1 MAPPID
7 KDWETLDT
15 LISLADDI
23 VNQQNEIKQISDE
36 PPVLK
41 LALYSE
47 GAALLIKK
55 LAADWRPRL
64 RRLKALADE
73 AAKLKEENGR
83 LTARLMELD
92 QYVIGEIKK

>member
-1 MAPPID
+1 MAPRID
-7 KDWETLDT
+7 PDWEMLDSVIG
-15 LISLADDI
+15 LGDDI

-36 PPVLK
+36 PPVLR

-73 AAKLKEENGR
+73 ATSLKEENGR
-83 LTARLMELD
+83 LKARLLELE
-92 QYVIGEIKK
+92 QAVVGIKK